1 MRDLYEEA
9 GILGFWK
16 GVFPTLVMV
25 SNPALQFMIYETL
38 LAKITAKRPP
48 GKKAVSAGETFCM
61 GAVAKLGATVATYPL
76 LVVKSRLQARQLAS
90 MRYTG
95 TLDAILKM
103 IRHEGVAGFYRGMGT
118 KIVQSVFAAA
128 VLFMTKEELV
138 KLARALVDRKQ
149 KSKSSV
155 LRKIA

>member
-16 GVFPTLVMV
+16 GLVPTLVMV
-25 SNPALQFMIYETL
+25 TNPALQFMIYETL
-38 LAKITAKRPP
+38 LAKITAKRPA
-48 GKKAVSAGETFCM
+48 GKGVSAGETFCM
-61 GAVAKLGATVATYPL
+61 GAVAKLGATVTTYPL
-76 LVVKSRLQARQLAS
+76 LVVKSRLQARQDIAS

-103 IRHEGVAGFYRGMGT
+103 IRHEGWSGFYRGMST

-149 KSKSSV
+149 KARASV
-155 LRKIA
+155 LRKVV